1 MIIMKAYSMD
11 LRKRVMAAYDSGRY
25 TLKQVAQRFDVTV
38 RWIQQVRQRRKLEGS
53 IAPHP
58 QNQGRKPAFRGK
70 QLEELNEFV
79 QRRPDATLEEIKEH
93 FAGKITCSIVA
104 IHYTLKRLG
113 WRYKKK
119 HYEPLNKPEK
129 ILR

>member
-1 MIIMKAYSMD
+1 MFFMKAYSMD
-11 LRKRVMAAYDSGRY
+11 LRKRVMAAYDSGKY
-25 TLKQVAQRFDVTV
+25 SLKQVAQRFEVTV

-58 QNQGRKPAFRGK
+58 QNQGRKPAFKGK
-70 QLEELNEFV
+70 QLEELYDFV
-79 QRRPDATLEEIKEH
+79 KHHSDATLEEIREH
-93 FAGKITCSIVA
+93 FAGRITCSIVA

-119 HYEPLNKPEK
+119 HYELLNKPEK
-129 ILR
+129 I